1 MPTACLEQPLP
12 GGLYPTSEAAAR
24 LGVSPHQVRRWIYD
38 DDIATVTDDN
48 GQHFI
53 PSHEITYRSL
63 LAGQQRRGR
72 PRGQRAV
79 WDRIESINAGISPLE
94 ALSDRYGF
102 SRRST
107 RRAGEMLPE
116 LISELRTAE
125 HTMSGGVEATARGGA
140 PVVPERPP
148 WDLYVG
154 RSELNRYG
162 NRPRLRRVT
171 EAVNIVLH
179 FVDDEIL
186 ADLRHRYGQ
195 TMPLAVAWLD
205 LADVGDRAAPEVWE
219 LLRRRTTQ

>member
-1 MPTACLEQPLP
+1 MPLS
-12 GGLYPTSEAAAR
+12 GGLYPTSEAADK
-24 LGVSPHQVRRWIYD
+24 LGVSPHQVRRWIYGG
-38 DDIATVTDDN
+38 DIATVTDDN

-72 PRGQRAV
+72 PRSERAV
-79 WDRIESINAGISPLE
+79 WSRIESINAGISPLE
-94 ALSDRYGF
+94 LLTDRYEF

-116 LISELRTAE
+116 LISELRTAGN
-125 HTMSGGVEATARGGA
+125 TMEGGVAAAGHGGA

-148 WDLYVG
+148 WDLYIG
-154 RSELNRYG
+154 RSQLNRYG

-171 EAVNIVLH
+171 ETVNVVLH
-179 FVDDEIL
+179 FVDDEVF
-186 ADLRHRYGQ
+186 ADLQHRYGE

-205 LADVGDRAAPEVWE
+205 LADVGDRAAPEVWD
-219 LLRRRTTQ
+219 LLRRRTSQ

>member
-1 MPTACLEQPLP
+1 MPLS
-12 GGLYPTSEAAAR
+12 GGLYPTSEAAAK
-24 LGVSPHQVRRWIYD
+24 LGVSPHQVRRWIYS
-38 DDIATVTDDN
+38 DDISTVTDDN

-63 LAGQQRRGR
+63 LNGQQRRGR
-72 PRGQRAV
+72 PRSERAV
-79 WDRIESINAGISPLE
+79 WGRIESINAGISPLE
-94 ALSDRYGF
+94 ALTDRYEF

-125 HTMSGGVEATARGGA
+125 TTMNGGVAAAAHGGA

-148 WDLYVG
+148 WDLYIG
-154 RSELNRYG
+154 RSQLDRYG

-171 EAVNIVLH
+171 ETVNVVLH

-186 ADLRHRYGQ
+186 ADLRDRYGQ

-219 LLRRRTTQ
+219 LLRRRTNQ

>member
-1 MPTACLEQPLP
+1 MPLS
-12 GGLYPTSEAAAR
+12 GGLYPTSEAAAK

-72 PRGQRAV
+72 PHSERAV
-79 WDRIESINAGISPLE
+79 WNRIESINAGISPLE
-94 ALSDRYGF
+94 ALDDRYEF
-102 SRRST
+102 SRRGT

-116 LISELRTAE
+116 LISEVRTAE
-125 HTMSGGVEATARGGA
+125 NTMKGGVEAAAHGGA

-154 RSELNRYG
+154 RSHLKRYG
-162 NRPRLRRVT
+162 SRPRLRRVT
-171 EAVNIVLH
+171 ETVNIVLH

-186 ADLRHRYGQ
+186 AGLRQRYGQ
-195 TMPLAVAWLD
+195 TMPLAIAWLD

-219 LLRRRTTQ
+219 LLRRRENQ